1 MTSANL
7 ARVRF
12 VGYVLY
18 AVGAPVLIYT
28 ESKGWT
34 GQDEYRLY
42 LGLGAAFGITAAA
55 NVSVSA
61 QRLRQRVM
69 GVIKPKPEA

>member
-1 MTSANL
+1 MTAVNL
-7 ARVRF
+7 ARARF

-28 ESKGWT
+28 KAKGWT
-34 GQDEYRLY
+34 GDDEYNLY
-42 LGLGAAFGITAAA
+42 LALGAAFGITAAA

-69 GVIKPKPEA
+69 GDIKAQPKD

>member
-1 MTSANL
+1 MSAVTA
-7 ARVRF
+7 ARLRF

-18 AVGAPVLIYT
+18 ALGAPVLAYT
-28 ESKGWT
+28 KAKGWT
-34 GQDEYRLY
+34 GDDEFNLY
-42 LGLGAAFGITAAA
+42 LALGAAFGITAAA

-69 GVIKPKPEA
+69 GVIKPKVQD

>member
-1 MTSANL
+1 MNATNL
-7 ARVRF
+7 ARARF
-12 VGYVLY
+12 GGYVLY
-18 AVGAPVLIYT
+18 ALGAPVLVYT
-28 ESKGWT
+28 EAKGWT

-69 GVIKPKPEA
+69 AVIKPKTEG

>member
-1 MTSANL
+1 MNATNL
-7 ARVRF
+7 ARARF

-18 AVGAPVLIYT
+18 ALGAPVLVYT
-28 ESKGWT
+28 EAKGWT

-69 GVIKPKPEA
+69 AVIKPKTEG

>member
-1 MTSANL
+1 MSAVNL

-18 AVGAPVLIYT
+18 AIGAPVLIYT
-28 ESKGWT
+28 EAKGWT

-42 LGLGAAFGITAAA
+42 LGLGAALGVTAAA

-69 GVIKPKPEA
+69 GVIKAQPKD